1 MRRGTYGSV
10 VLDGRTVSEMPW
22 KILKVPRQYA
32 SHLSWVHFISSFYS
46 ISIFCSNVVTSHAT
60 SHTPR
65 GDTTRPVAHRSPIGS
80 YYIVERRFLIQR
92 RPSLSAIFS
101 RTRNS
106 WKPGK
111 ATRKR
116 SNTYKNNAPSSW
128 KAVFFTGNRKTN
140 AKIVSKGKAKGI
152 SVRGYIDR
160 SARETKGSGGC
171 CVCSWLL
178 IETRPSN
185 EQHRFPAYPF
195 VGRSFLRIIIGGR
208 ASKPDHAIIGDH
220 LALNSSRAG
229 ISFARAFIVYS
240 VCAL

>member
-80 YYIVERRFLIQR
+80 YYIVERRFSIQH
-92 RPSLSAIFS
+92 RPSLSALFS

-106 WKPGK
+106 WKPGT

-116 SNTYKNNAPSSW
+116 ANTYKNNAPRSW
-128 KAVFFTGNRKTN
+128 KAVFFYRKPKN
-140 AKIVSKGKAKGI
+140 ERKDRIERKGKRGI
-152 SVRGYIDR
+152 GSWIYRSVG
-160 SARETKGSGGC
+160 
-171 CVCSWLL
+171 
-178 IETRPSN
+178 TRDKRLWWP
-185 EQHRFPAYPF
+185 
-195 VGRSFLRIIIGGR
+195 LRMLVVI
-208 ASKPDHAIIGDH
+208 
-220 LALNSSRAG
+220 N
-229 ISFARAFIVYS
+229 
-240 VCAL
+240 

>member
-1 MRRGTYGSV
+1 MEFTGRMEIRDTCVPRARQRRSKKGGRGKERTKEEERCDVVPYGSV

-80 YYIVERRFLIQR
+80 YYIAERRFLI
-92 RPSLSAIFS
+92 RPSLSTLFS

-111 ATRKR
+111 AWKPGSGRICTRITRQARGKPCFLPETEKR
-116 SNTYKNNAPSSW
+116 TQRSYRKERQKGYRFVDISIGRHERQ
-128 KAVFFTGNRKTN
+128 KALV
-140 AKIVSKGKAKGI
+140 AAAYA
-152 SVRGYIDR
+152 RGY
-160 SARETKGSGGC
+160 
-171 CVCSWLL
+171 
-178 IETRPSN
+178 
-185 EQHRFPAYPF
+185 
-195 VGRSFLRIIIGGR
+195 
-208 ASKPDHAIIGDH
+208 
-220 LALNSSRAG
+220 
-229 ISFARAFIVYS
+229 
-240 VCAL
+240 